1 MNQEIIYP
9 KPLQKGDTIA
19 ILSPAG
25 VVSPEHVKHSIPV
38 LEAQGWKVKVMPHT
52 LGHWGNYSGTPS
64 ERLADLENAF
74 LDPEVRAILCS
85 RGGYG
90 VVHLLDSLN
99 RLPIAKDPKWVIGY
113 SDISALHAFMSTKG
127 IASIHASM
135 TSHIRKGADD
145 IDNKALFEIL
155 RGEAPAFTF
164 NGHQY
169 DRLGQCSGKIIGGN
183 VAVIAELINTPY
195 DIIED
200 DTILF
205 IEDIAEPIYKI
216 ERIMYQLRLS
226 GVLPQLRGLV
236 VGQFTDYKPDS
247 NYANMETMIY
257 DMVKPYDYPVA
268 FNVPIGHV
276 EHNIPI
282 VESAKVTLKVTD
294 AGQNHLIFWP
304 FPNAD

>member
-1 MNQEIIYP
+1 
-9 KPLQKGDTIA
+9 
-19 ILSPAG
+19 
-25 VVSPEHVKHSIPV
+25 
-38 LEAQGWKVKVMPHT
+38 
-52 LGHWGNYSGTPS
+52 
-64 ERLADLENAF
+64 
-74 LDPEVRAILCS
+74 
-85 RGGYG
+85 
-90 VVHLLDSLN
+90 
-99 RLPIAKDPKWVIGY
+99 
-113 SDISALHAFMSTKG
+113 
-127 IASIHASM
+127 M

-195 DIIED
+195 DIIKD

-226 GVLPQLRGLV
+226 GVLPRLRGLV

-247 NYANMETMIY
+247 NYKDMETMIY

-276 EHNIPI
+276 EHNIPV
-282 VESAKVTLKVTD
+282 VESSKATLKVTD
-294 AGQNHLIFWP
+294 AGKSHLIFWS
-304 FPNAD
+304 FPEK